1 MKHKL
6 GAALDKYLMLDSC
19 DKVIVALSGGADSV
33 ALLHCLNSV
42 KELYNITLYACHL
55 NHMIR
60 GDEAERDEKFVRDLC
75 SALGI
80 ELFVRKVDVVKLA
93 QEQKQSLELTGRNVR
108 YEFFKELSDKLSAKV
123 ATAHTA
129 SDNAE
134 TVLYNLTRG
143 TAVTGLTGIRPV
155 RDYIIRP
162 LILCV
167 REDIERY
174 CDENN
179 LQYVTDSTNLTDD
192 YTRNNIRHNVVPVL
206 KGINPDF
213 MDAVSRMSDTMM
225 DVKIYLDK
233 ISLIEIKNC
242 KTDYGYDAKKLL
254 DLDKAVLTHSLCMI
268 AKNRGVVISNRHVEL
283 IIDALKNGGA
293 VDLENGKRAVC
304 KQGVLRI
311 VDSSLSESC
320 DKADEVAFS
329 GSGFAEYISKE
340 ELKNV
345 NKKLL
350 INCINCDII
359 TDSTVIRT
367 RKEGDTFTL
376 CNRNVTKSLK
386 KLFNELKIPAEKRS
400 ELKLIA
406 NGSNVL
412 WIEGI
417 GVSEYGK
424 VNSNTEG
431 AYLITGGNYD

>member
-6 GAALDKYLMLDSC
+6 VTALDKYLMLDSY

-33 ALLHCLNSV
+33 ALLHSLNSV

-60 GDEAERDEKFVRDLC
+60 GQEAERDEKFVRDLC
-75 SALGI
+75 SALNI

-93 QEQKQSLELTGRNVR
+93 KEQKQSLELVGRNVR
-108 YEFFKELSDKLSAKV
+108 YEFFKELSDKLSAKI

-143 TAVTGLTGIRPV
+143 TAVTGLTGIIPV

-213 MDAVSRMSDTMM
+213 MDAVSRMSDTMT

-233 ISLIEIKNC
+233 ISLGEIKNC

-254 DLDKAVLTHSLCMI
+254 SLDKAVLTHSLCMI
-268 AKNRGVVISNRHVEL
+268 AKNIGVVVSNRHVEL
-283 IIDALKNGGA
+283 IVDVLKNGGA

-304 KQGVLRI
+304 KQGVFRI
-311 VDSSLSESC
+311 IDSTSAKSL
-320 DKADEVAFS
+320 DKTDAVAFLR
-329 GSGFAEYISKE
+329 SGFAKYISKE

-350 INCINCDII
+350 TNCINCDII
-359 TDSTVIRT
+359 TDSTVVRT
-367 RKEGDTFTL
+367 RKEGDEFTL

-400 ELKLIA
+400 QLKLVA
-406 NGSNVL
+406 NGSTVL

-424 VNSNTEG
+424 VNSNAEG